1 MRNMMRERSST
12 ICCNKLN
19 EADFENIW
27 LRVKDR
33 SFKLLLAGSVAIG
46 LGGFGAGYYMAKHAV
61 DSQVE
66 RFLSNYMKG
75 ETFKAQVSS
84 SLITGTS
91 ELQAERLAA
100 EKTLKELNLRA
111 ASLEHPGVTI
121 SDKEISLTSA
131 DGRSFHIERGTLMH
145 GASQE
150 INFTHPFSKP
160 PIVFVDADF
169 ASVGYERRQ
178 VLSDAMNYPGMKRVS
193 AQFMIIPSTETGFE
207 IKARLV
213 NAVSWVAIGW

>member
-1 MRNMMRERSST
+1 MRNMMREPSST
-12 ICCNKLN
+12 VCCSKLN

-33 SFKLLLAGSVAIG
+33 SFKIVVGWIIAIG
-46 LGGFGAGYYMAKHAV
+46 SAGFIAGYYMAKNAV

-84 SLITGTS
+84 ALVTGTS

-111 ASLEHPGVTI
+111 ASLEHPGITI
-121 SDKEISLTSA
+121 TDKEMSLTSA
-131 DGRSFHIERGTLMH
+131 DGRSFHIERGTLIR
-145 GASQE
+145 GASQN

-160 PIVFVDADF
+160 PIVLVEADF
-169 ASVGYERRQ
+169 GSLGYERRQ
-178 VLSDAMNYPGMKRVS
+178 VFSDAMNYPGMKRV
-193 AQFMIIPSTETGFE
+193 AEQFMVLPSTETGFE
-207 IKARLV
+207 IKARFV
-213 NAVSWVAIGW
+213 NAVPWLAIGW